1 MPGKA
6 LSPATGPDPGNGN
19 HILALVAGRVKF
31 AWVKKRKIDMFKR
44 ISLITNSSSAAIAET
59 VNTLIDFLEQRGLEI
74 ELDECC
80 AGIVKNKK
88 LPVATPDRLGASSDL
103 AIAIGG
109 DGTMLKAAYLICGRE
124 IPLLGIN
131 RGRLGFLA
139 DIPAD
144 SIPQSLGEILEGH
157 YSEDLRFMLH
167 GEVYREGKLISEG
180 TALNDIV
187 LQKWNVAKLI
197 DFEIFVDG
205 VFVHKQRSDGVI
217 VATPTGSTAYALSGG
232 GPILL
237 PSLDALVLVPICPHS
252 LTNRPLVVNGNSK
265 IEIVVGT
272 WEIHHAR
279 LTCDGD
285 ITMELESGDHV
296 HIHKMDKKIRLI
308 HPANYDHF
316 SILRTKL
323 RWG

>member
-1 MPGKA
+1 
-6 LSPATGPDPGNGN
+6 
-19 HILALVAGRVKF
+19 
-31 AWVKKRKIDMFKR
+31 MFKR
-44 ISLITNSSSAAIAET
+44 ISLITNSSTAEITET
-59 VNTLIDFLEQRGLEI
+59 VNTLIGFLEQRGMEI

-80 AGIVKNKK
+80 AGIATNKK
-88 LPVATPDRLGASSDL
+88 LPVATPGTLGANSDL

-109 DGTMLKAAYLICGRE
+109 DGTMLKAAHLICDRQ

-139 DIPAD
+139 DIPAN
-144 SIPQSLGEILEGH
+144 SIHQSLGEILNGH
-157 YSEDLRFMLH
+157 YSEDYRFMLH
-167 GEVYREGKLISEG
+167 SEVYRNGQKVSEG
-180 TALNDIV
+180 TALNDV
-187 LQKWNVAKLI
+187 VVQKWNVAKLI

-217 VATPTGSTAYALSGG
+217 VSTPTGSTAYALSGG
-232 GPILL
+232 GPILF

-285 ITMELESGDHV
+285 ITMELESGDRVHV
-296 HIHKMDKKIRLI
+296 HKKDKKIRLI
-308 HPANYDHF
+308 HPADHDHF
-316 SILRTKL
+316 SILRAKL

>member
-1 MPGKA
+1 M
-6 LSPATGPDPGNGN
+6 
-19 HILALVAGRVKF
+19 
-31 AWVKKRKIDMFKR
+31 DMFKR
-44 ISLITNSSSAAIAET
+44 ISLITNSSTVEIAET
-59 VNTLIDFLEQRGLEI
+59 VNTLIDFLEQRGMKI

-80 AGIVKNKK
+80 ASIATNKK
-88 LPVATPDRLGASSDL
+88 LPVATPGMLGTNSDL

-109 DGTMLKAAYLICGRE
+109 DGTMLKAAHLICDRQ

-139 DIPAD
+139 DIPAN
-144 SIPQSLGEILEGH
+144 SIQQSLGEILNGH
-157 YSEDLRFMLH
+157 YSEDYRFMLH
-167 GEVYREGKLISEG
+167 SEVYRNGRRVSEG
-180 TALNDIV
+180 AALNDIV
-187 LQKWNVAKLI
+187 VQKWNVAKLI
-197 DFEIFVDG
+197 DFETFVDG

-217 VATPTGSTAYALSGG
+217 VSTPTGSTAYALSGG
-232 GPILL
+232 GPILF

-252 LTNRPLVVNGNSK
+252 LTNRPLVVNGNSR

-285 ITMELESGDHV
+285 ITMELESGDRV
-296 HIHKMDKKIRLI
+296 HIHKKDKKIRLI
-308 HPANYDHF
+308 HPADHDHF
-316 SILRTKL
+316 SILRAKL